1 MREPTRA
8 GAGTGGEGVTRGRFL
23 GWLAAGAGAVAG
35 LGSGAL
41 DTAGALARSATA
53 PAAGARLQRFVSR
66 PDLKP
71 PVVTVLHRAEN
82 TAPGYVFIAPSS
94 GPGQRGTMILDNE
107 GRVIWFNPTTP
118 NTAMNF
124 RPATYRG
131 APVLAWWEGK
141 TEHGLGRGEHVI
153 VDASYREVARFPA
166 GDHLQSDLH
175 ELLLTPHGTA
185 YITSYEMVPMNLSSI
200 GGSAHGRVVEGIVQE
215 IEIPSA
221 RVLWEWRSLD
231 HVSIDESYMKKPG
244 DPFDY
249 FHTNSIDVASDG
261 NLVVSARNTWAV
273 YKISRR
279 TGKVLW
285 RLGGKKSDFRMG
297 PGTVFA
303 WQHDARA
310 HGAELVSVFDDG
322 SIPQVQPQSKA
333 LLLRLDH
340 ARKRASLVRKY
351 VHHPNALVARF
362 MGNAQL
368 LANGNVFVGWGGT
381 PYFTEFNP
389 GGGMQFDAQ
398 LPKGGENYR
407 AFRFPWTGT
416 PAEPPTLVR
425 SSADGQLYASWNG
438 ATEAV
443 AWQLRAGRTAA
454 SLQVALTIPRQGFE
468 TEIAAPAGY
477 AYAAVTALDAS
488 GAPLA
493 TSATLPV

>member
-1 MREPTRA
+1 
-8 GAGTGGEGVTRGRFL
+8 
-23 GWLAAGAGAVAG
+23 
-35 LGSGAL
+35 
-41 DTAGALARSATA
+41 
-53 PAAGARLQRFVSR
+53 
-66 PDLKP
+66 
-71 PVVTVLHRAEN
+71 
-82 TAPGYVFIAPSS
+82 VFIAPSS
-94 GPGQRGTMILDNE
+94 GPGQRGALILDND
-107 GRVIWFNPTTP
+107 GQVVWFKPTTP
-118 NTAMNF
+118 STTMNF

-131 APVLAWWEGK
+131 AAVLAWWEGK

-153 VDASYREVARFPA
+153 VDASYREIARFPA
-166 GDHLQSDLH
+166 GGRLQADLH
-175 ELLLTPHGTA
+175 ELVLTPHETA
-185 YITSYEMVPMNLSSI
+185 YVTSYEIVPMNLSSV
-200 GGSAHGRVVEGIVQE
+200 GGPARGHVVEGIVQE
-215 IEIPSA
+215 LEVPSA
-221 RVLWEWRSLD
+221 RVLWEWRSLG

-303 WQHDARA
+303 WQHDARI
-310 HGAELVSVFDDG
+310 HGADLVSVFDDA
-322 SIPQVQPQSKA
+322 SAPQVQPQSKA
-333 LLLRLDH
+333 LLFRLDY
-340 ARKRASLVRKY
+340 ARKRAILVHKY
-351 VHHPNALVARF
+351 VHHPNGLVSRF

-368 LANGNVFVGWGGT
+368 LENGDVFVGWGGE
-381 PYFTEFNP
+381 PYFTEFNAN
-389 GGGMQFDAQ
+389 GGMQFDAR

-425 SSADGQLYASWNG
+425 SSADGRLYASWNG
-438 ATEAV
+438 ATEVA

-454 SLQVALTIPRQGFE
+454 SLQLAQTVPRQGFE
-468 TEIAAPAGY
+468 TQITAPAGNPY
-477 AYAAVTALDAS
+477 AEVTAVDAN

-493 TSATLPV
+493 TSATLSV

>member
-1 MREPTRA
+1 MRDPTHSWA
-8 GAGTGGEGVTRGRFL
+8 GSGGEGVTRARFL
-23 GWLAAGAGAVAG
+23 RWLAAGAGAAAG

-41 DTAGALARSATA
+41 DAVDAFARPAA
-53 PAAGARLQRFVSR
+53 PAAADGRVQRFVSR
-66 PDLKP
+66 PDLEP
-71 PVVTVLHRAEN
+71 PVVTVLHRAEGN
-82 TAPGYVFIAPSS
+82 APGYVFIAPSS
-94 GPGQRGTMILDNE
+94 GAGQRGTLILDNE
-107 GRVIWFNPTTP
+107 GQVVWFRPTTP

-131 APVLAWWEGK
+131 APVLVWWEGK

-153 VDASYREVARFPA
+153 LDASYREIARFPA
-166 GDHLQSDLH
+166 GDHLESDLH

-185 YITSYEMVPMNLSSI
+185 YVTSYELVPLDLSRV
-200 GGSAHGRVVEGIVQE
+200 GGSAHGHVVEGIVQE

-231 HVSIDESYMKKPG
+231 HVSTEESYMTKPG

-303 WQHDARA
+303 WQHDARV
-310 HGAELVSVFDDG
+310 HGVELVSVFDDG
-322 SIPQVQPQSKA
+322 SAPQVQPQSKA
-333 LLLRLDH
+333 LLLRLDL
-340 ARKRASLVRKY
+340 ARRRAVLVHKY

-368 LANGNVFVGWGGT
+368 LENGDMFVGWGGE
-381 PYFTEFNP
+381 PYFTEFDAN
-389 GGGMQFDAQ
+389 GGMRFDAR

-407 AFRFPWTGT
+407 AFRFPWTGK
-416 PAEPPTLVR
+416 PAEPPTLVH
-425 SSADGQLYASWNG
+425 SSGLLYASWNG
-438 ATEAV
+438 ATDVA
-443 AWQLRAGRTAA
+443 AWQLRTGRAAA
-454 SLQVALTIPRQGFE
+454 SLQVTQTIPSRGFE
-468 TEIAAPAGY
+468 TRIAVSTTDT
-477 AYAAVTALDAS
+477 YAAVTALDAS
-488 GAPLA
+488 GASLGSS
-493 TSATLPV
+493 TTLSV